1 MHTIQINDDTYQVP
15 SSWDGLTR
23 KQLEYLAR
31 ISQGNQPVEQLKIL
45 MLLYCLGARMKR
57 PPKLRGV
64 KPDKVVGI
72 QSNRYAVRIRR
83 KVYRLM
89 VDEVITMSNLFDW
102 LLRFVKGKYQ
112 NTYCICPGL
121 TVNPYPRLRI
131 RLCRF
136 TGPDDCLFDITFE
149 QFMYLQTYLDAA
161 AADPQKLE
169 YALACL
175 WHTGRTFDIDRLER
189 DARRLRRLS
198 ATRKMVMYWFILG
211 SMECWAASYP
221 RVFGGSGGGKVV
233 GNVFDGQLRLLDSLA
248 QHDMT
253 KKDSVRKGLFVDA
266 LYSMDEQLRIQEE
279 MKEKMQPKV

>member
-1 MHTIQINDDTYQVP
+1 MHIIQINDDTYQVP
-15 SSWDGLTR
+15 SCWDELTS

-31 ISQGNQPVEQLKIL
+31 ISQSNQPVEQLKIL

-64 KPDKVVGI
+64 KPDKVVGH
-72 QSNRYAVRIRR
+72 QSDRYAVRIRR
-83 KVYRLM
+83 KIYQLTA
-89 VDEVITMSNLFDW
+89 DEVLCMADLFGW
-102 LLRFVKGKYQ
+102 LLRVVKGKYQ
-112 NTYCICPGL
+112 NTYCIGSML
-121 TVNPYPRLRI
+121 AVNPYPHIHIRLR
-131 RLCRF
+131 RF
-136 TGPDDCLFDITFE
+136 TGPEECLFNITFE

-175 WHTGRTFDIDRLER
+175 WHTGRTFDIARLER
-189 DARRLRRLS
+189 DARRLRRLP

-211 SMECWAASYP
+211 CMEYWAASYP
-221 RVFGGSGGGKVV
+221 RVFGGSGGGKIV

-266 LYSMDEQLRIQEE
+266 IYSMDEQLRIQEE
-279 MKEKMQPKV
+279 MKEKMK

>member
-1 MHTIQINDDTYQVP
+1 MHIIQINDDTYQVP

-64 KPDKVVGI
+64 MPDKVVGL

-102 LLRFVKGKYQ
+102 LLRIVKDKYQ
-112 NTYCICPGL
+112 NIYCISPGL
-121 TVNPYPRLRI
+121 TVNPYPRLRV
-131 RLCRF
+131 RLRRF
-136 TGPDDCLFDITFE
+136 IGPDDCLFDITFE

-175 WHTGRTFDIDRLER
+175 WHTGRTFDITRLER

-198 ATRKMVMYWFILG
+198 ATRKMVMYWYILG
-211 SMECWAASYP
+211 SMEYWAASYP
-221 RVFGGSGGGKVV
+221 RVFGGSGGGKIV

-248 QHDMT
+248 NHDMT

-279 MKEKMQPKV
+279 MKEKLK